1 MTVLRP
7 GMLNSSRGSHP
18 TAWQHI
24 LRRLDQYRWKCDV
37 PVRVV
42 GTLMNFRSRRLLA
55 SSAAIVAVLA
65 AAAIFYASV
74 WPGGASGQ
82 SRGSALANVLP
93 TQSGNLSEAAATVN
107 GHVIPRFQLETTF
120 ALAEG
125 VAKGLALNGSPSAAP
140 KKQKILEDLI
150 DAELK
155 YQEALRLGLTASEA
169 EVTAAISQSRRGLE
183 DPGSAAAKDF
193 LVTYLAK
200 TGLSYEDY
208 WKDPRFH
215 EVVRK
220 TLIIGKFNDSLRSG
234 HPDPRAAAQAVEQ
247 KVAEL
252 RSRSDIKILVPL
264 P

>member
-1 MTVLRP
+1 M
-7 GMLNSSRGSHP
+7 NS
-18 TAWQHI
+18 T
-24 LRRLDQYRWKCDV
+24 
-37 PVRVV
+37 
-42 GTLMNFRSRRLLA
+42 SRRLLV
-55 SSAAIVAVLA
+55 SSVAIVAVLA
-65 AAAIFYASV
+65 TAGIFYTSL
-74 WPGGASGQ
+74 WSDGASGQ
-82 SRGSALANVLP
+82 SRGGALADALP
-93 TQSGNLSEAAATVN
+93 TQGGNLSEAAATVN
-107 GHVIPRFQLETTF
+107 GQVIPKFQLETTV

-125 VAKGLALNGSPSAAP
+125 VARGLALNGSPSAAP
-140 KKQKILEDLI
+140 SKQQILEDLI
-150 DAELK
+150 GAELK
-155 YQEALRLGLTASEA
+155 YQEALRLGLAASQA
-169 EVTAAISQSRRGLE
+169 EVAAAINQSRKGLE
-183 DPGSAAAKDF
+183 DPESAAAKDF

-234 HPDPRAAAQAVEQ
+234 HADPRAASQAVEQ

>member
-1 MTVLRP
+1 MFGRNARSVLSIILM
-7 GMLNSSRGSHP
+7 G
-18 TAWQHI
+18 TA
-24 LRRLDQYRWKCDV
+24 LVALFATGVFYT
-37 PVRVV
+37 
-42 GTLMNFRSRRLLA
+42 TLWSD
-55 SSAAIVAVLA
+55 
-65 AAAIFYASV
+65 
-74 WPGGASGQ
+74 GASGQ
-82 SRGSALANVLP
+82 SRGGALADALP
-93 TQSGNLSEAAATVN
+93 TQGGNLSEAAATVN
-107 GHVIPRFQLETTF
+107 GQVIPKFQLETTV

-125 VAKGLALNGSPSAAP
+125 VAKGLALDGSPSAAP
-140 KKQKILEDLI
+140 SKQQILEDLI
-150 DAELK
+150 GAELK
-155 YQEALRLGLTASEA
+155 YQEALRLGLAASQA
-169 EVTAAISQSRRGLE
+169 EVAAAVNQSRKGLE
-183 DPGSAAAKDF
+183 DPESAAAKDF

-234 HPDPRAAAQAVEQ
+234 HADPRAASQAVEQ